1 MGSLLH
7 FGREEKINMKK
18 IIILTILLSF
28 FCLKIFAQS
37 EHCFQFGWVEDKD
50 PKGTNIRNA
59 PSLSGKII
67 GNIPHA
73 KDEGEQA
80 MLEIIGYSNGWLKIR
95 LAESVD
101 GKTFFKGIGWISDK
115 KVTATVETNSSKPAP
130 LYSLPK
136 KSSKK
141 IGTISTE
148 KLINI
153 VGFDCFGFKISY
165 KGKTGWLSADDT
177 CGNPVTTCP

>member
-1 MGSLLH
+1 
-7 FGREEKINMKK
+7 MKH
-18 IIILTILLSF
+18 IYILTILVFTFGLTG
-28 FCLKIFAQS
+28 FAQNENCVHS
-37 EHCFQFGWVEDKD
+37 GWVTDKD

-59 PSLSGKII
+59 PSLKGKII

-73 KDEGEQA
+73 KDDGEQG

-95 LAESVD
+95 LGESVD
-101 GKTFFKGIGWISDK
+101 GTTFFKRTGWISAK
-115 KVTATVETNSSKPAP
+115 KVTATVETNTGKPAS
-130 LYSLPK
+130 LYFLPK

-141 IGTISTE
+141 AGTIPTDT
-148 KLINI
+148 LITI
-153 VGFDCFGFKISY
+153 VGFDCFGFKVTY